1 MAYRNVRLPR
11 GEERVFN
18 LPVWGGIKE
27 SYSSFTID
35 EEKDYVLLKG
45 TVDKDNPS
53 EKPFFFYFKG
63 EIVSLLLNCDEFV
76 DKNTV
81 KWKLLSINIPDSLNR
96 DEVFEELRKAFAV
109 YGISG
114 MSEEMQKVFREKFG
128 EENPNGFA
136 VTDF

>member
-1 MAYRNVRLPR
+1 MN
-11 GEERVFN
+11 G
-18 LPVWGGIKE
+18 
-27 SYSSFTID
+27 
-35 EEKDYVLLKG
+35 
-45 TVDKDNPS
+45 
-53 EKPFFFYFKG
+53 
-63 EIVSLLLNCDEFV
+63 DEFV